1 MSELYL
7 VRHAQASF
15 GAGNYDVLSELGHR
29 QALWLGEYFGFRELS
44 FDRVICGDM
53 ARHQETAEGILK
65 GMGLEPTAYE
75 TESAWNEFDFEAI
88 IHAFLEQHPGEAP
101 PENALVRDFSRIL
114 RKALLAWSGDR
125 LTAPVPETFAHFESR
140 VQGALTS
147 MTRQAGSRRRLLVV
161 SSGGAIASVLR
172 YALEAPPHVMVHLN
186 LQLRNSGVNQ
196 VFFNAEQLHLGAF
209 NHVPHLDRPDR
220 YRNVTYF

>member
-15 GAGNYDVLSELGHR
+15 GADDYDLLSELGHR
-29 QALWLGEYFGFRELS
+29 QARWLGEHFGFRELS

-53 ARHQETAEGILK
+53 ARHRETAEGILR

-75 TESAWNEFDFEAI
+75 TEPAWNEFDFEAI
-88 IHAFLEQHPGEAP
+88 INAFLEQHPAEAP
-101 PENALVRDFSRIL
+101 AEGASVRDFSRIL
-114 RKALLAWSGDR
+114 RNALLAWAADR
-125 LTAPVPETFAHFESR
+125 LTAPV
-140 VQGALTS
+140 ALTS
-147 MTRQAGSRRRLLVV
+147 MTRQAGSRRRLLVI

-172 YALEAPPHVMVHLN
+172 RALEAPPHVMVHLN
-186 LQLRNSGVNQ
+186 LQLRNSGVSQ
-196 VFFNAEQLHLGAF
+196 LFFNAEQLHIGAF
-209 NHVPHLDRPDR
+209 NHVPHMERPDR